1 MHNLRIPLHPAL
13 ALLLVPLLI
22 VALSLTQPSSLG
34 AQATDAPGHVVN
46 GVDTQALGNLI
57 EALEADPDAGR
68 VTFFSRSRWQDGMR
82 AFTTFT
88 GYEVDGRI
96 LHEQEREFVLL
107 GDEGVEIGGTDAAPG
122 AVEELMY
129 ALGTCIIAAANANA
143 ALMGVEL
150 TQLEV
155 DLESDLDLHG
165 LFALDPEV
173 RPGIIQMRATITI
186 DGDADDATLREIAQ
200 LGYRYSPVSDSVRKG
215 ISVEP
220 RIVTGEGDEDVDEDV
235 R

>member
-1 MHNLRIPLHPAL
+1 MCSSGTTRRVL
-13 ALLLVPLLI
+13 ALPLVPLLI
-22 VALSLTQPSSLG
+22 AGLALALPASLDAQDTDH
-34 AQATDAPGHVVN
+34 AQATVVN
-46 GVDTQALGNLI
+46 GLDTRMLGNLI
-57 EALEADPDAGR
+57 DALKEDPDAGR
-68 VTFFSRSRWQDGMR
+68 VTFFSKSRWQEGMR

-88 GYEVDGRI
+88 GYEVDGQM
-96 LHEQEREFVLL
+96 LHEQERQFVLL
-107 GDEGVEIGGTDAAPG
+107 GDEGVELSGTDAAPG

-150 TQLEV
+150 THLEV

-173 RPGIIQMRATITI
+173 RPGILEMRATITI
-186 DGDADDATLREIAQ
+186 DGDADEATLREIAQ
-200 LGYRYSPVSDSVRKG
+200 LGYDYSPVSDSVRKG
-215 ISVEP
+215 ITVQP
-220 RIVTGEGDEDVDEDV
+220 RIITAVVERDEDL